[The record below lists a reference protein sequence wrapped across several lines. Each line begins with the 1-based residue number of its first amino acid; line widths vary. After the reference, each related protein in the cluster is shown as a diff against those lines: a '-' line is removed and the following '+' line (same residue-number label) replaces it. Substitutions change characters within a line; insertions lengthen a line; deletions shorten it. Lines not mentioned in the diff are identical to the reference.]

1 MTISDIA
8 KMAGVSSAAVS
19 RYLNGGPLSEQKRA
33 VIHEVVEK
41 TGYRP
46 DTAAQTLRTGK
57 VNQVGV
63 IAPSIGSQSVGQITA
78 GIASELDAKSYLML
92 LGNTELDAQRELGY
106 LTAMQRNHVAGII
119 LLGSYY
125 TPQLAQA
132 LKNCR
137 VPVVVTGQRFQD
149 VACVYN
155 DDRTAARDLAQ
166 REINAL
172 EDYQRRL
179 REEGV
184 SGDDAMD
191 RVRAWFREEVDRRAE
206 LGKTC
211 GDQMDNAF
219 RFLEQAFGQ
228 GQSQPGRT
236 PALGFQ
242 SRPPARGQAGPA
254 VIAFLG
260 IEQIGGQAQVETA
273 RRRFA
278 QRQIAPT
285 GRGGQQGLEIG
296 HHQPPGRLQPGAE
309 HVHAP
314 GPAVFRRLRRLGQR
328 IAHGQMR
335 RLLGTLRPDQ
345 GHMAARAVRQG
356 GDIRKFRGQRFFNGI
371 QQAHLRARAGLGP
384 RDAAG

>member
-1 MTISDIA
+1 
-8 KMAGVSSAAVS
+8 MASGQFFQSLLA
-19 RYLNGGPLSEQKRA
+19 GGSLPALGFAR
-33 VIHEVVEK
+33 
-41 TGYRP
+41 R
-46 DTAAQTLRTGK
+46 
-57 VNQVGV
+57 
-63 IAPSIGSQSVGQITA
+63 GQIQ
-78 GIASELDAKSYLML
+78 GLEEHIAHL
-92 LGNTELDAQRELGY
+92 LGRTDVEGRSRRRVDLGGEAVQLVLYVGEKGLERGGVDSHAAPFHFGQHRGKRQFQRI
-106 LTAMQRNHVAGII
+106 VK
-119 LLGSYY
+119 
-125 TPQLAQA
+125 LAQ
-132 LKNCR
+132 
-137 VPVVVTGQRFQD
+137 PV
-149 VACVYN
+149 A
-155 DDRTAARDLAQ
+155 
-166 REINAL
+166 
-172 EDYQRRL
+172 
-179 REEGV
+179 
-184 SGDDAMD
+184 
-191 RVRAWFREEVDRRAE
+191 
-206 LGKTC
+206 
-211 GDQMDNAF
+211 DQTI
-219 RFLEQAFGQ
+219 LQGFGHS
-228 GQSQPGRT
+228 QSQPGRT

-314 GPAVFRRLRRLGQR
+314 GPAVFRSLRRLGQR

-345 GHMAARAVRQG
+345 GHMVARAVRQG